1 MERRQASIQGE
12 PQNEIKHLHSLRK
25 LTDSWGSGCI
35 AVSVQSKSEVRSKRG
50 RTGMGWGRRQGK
62 EEREEG
68 REGERWEGTLTNY
81 NSYSSNENVF
91 KELKRYCLN
100 E

>member
-1 MERRQASIQGE
+1 MERGQASIQGE

-35 AVSVQSKSEVRSKRG
+35 AVSVQSKSNVRSKKRVDRHG
-50 RTGMGWGRRQGK
+50 V
-62 EEREEG
+62 G
-68 REGERWEGTLTNY
+68 RERGKGRERGGKGGREVEGDFNY
-81 NSYSSNENVF
+81 NSYSSNENVT